1 MPRSGYKYTYVPG
14 RYLGSMDAHEIFESR
29 KREKSVLHFICL
41 RTVQSGTLILGIY
54 IPTMRNITGVLRQ
67 SESPTYCVYS
77 HEKHSL
83 PPWSESFPDCD
94 M

>member
-1 MPRSGYKYTYVPG
+1 MRMKY
-14 RYLGSMDAHEIFESR
+14 LN
-29 KREKSVLHFICL
+29 REKSVLHFICL
-41 RTVQSGTLILGIY
+41 RTVQSGTLILGQVY
-54 IPTMRNITGVLRQ
+54 TYLQCENITGVLRQ